1 MWVCWE
7 TSGNTESVVEYGTT
21 PLLGSSISG
30 SYVNSSA
37 GTIIHQVLVTGLQPD
52 TTHWYRVKTGAWY
65 SEVHHFKTPPPQSS
79 EAPWRFAALSDTQ
92 IDGGNSQKHREVIE
106 DGIMAYTAQQYGP
119 DMASELAFL
128 FNVGDLVSTG
138 SNHSQWQD
146 HYFAQAQSLYE
157 LVPS

>member
-1 MWVCWE
+1 MPPARLTLLAGLLLLASAAHFRGSGIEAGPYLQDPSPTSMWVCWE

-65 SEVHHFKTPPPQSS
+65 SEVNHFKTPPPQSS
-79 EAPWRFAALSDTQ
+79 EAPWRFAALSDTCLL
-92 IDGGNSQKHREVIE
+92 
-106 DGIMAYTAQQYGP
+106 YTSPSPRDQR
-119 DMASELAFL
+119 
-128 FNVGDLVSTG
+128 G
-138 SNHSQWQD
+138 SRM
-146 HYFAQAQSLYE
+146 
-157 LVPS
+157 PSSA